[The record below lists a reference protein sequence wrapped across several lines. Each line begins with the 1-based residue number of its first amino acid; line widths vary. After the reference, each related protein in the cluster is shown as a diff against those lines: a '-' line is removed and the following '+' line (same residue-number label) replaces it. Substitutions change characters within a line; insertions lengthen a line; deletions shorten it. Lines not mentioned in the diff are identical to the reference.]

1 MKVVIKEKMSVKKV
15 TFLSEWDDDDW
26 DDDVVPTR
34 RSYHS
39 SKMIEHENML
49 RVDKAMSEVQLK
61 GKSESEMKGKPITEK
76 PKRLGRAYYIEKY
89 REINRQKMKENVTA
103 SQMQQVKEFMLSL
116 VRQSAHG

>member
-1 MKVVIKEKMSVKKV
+1 MTVVIKEKMSVKKV
-15 TFLSEWDDDDW
+15 TFLSDWDDDDW

-34 RSYHS
+34 RSCHS
-39 SKMIEHENML
+39 SKKIEHENLL
-49 RVDKAMSEVQLK
+49 RVDKAMREVQLR
-61 GKSESEMKGKPITEK
+61 GKSESEMKGEPNTEK

-89 REINRQKMKENVTA
+89 KEINRQKMKENVTA